1 MYEIFGI
8 NFNCVY
14 ELYFNV
20 KKQFV
25 FGEENELEDME
36 ALNYLKNLHEF
47 SGELYIVTD
56 VSYNKKLGPFL
67 VDANYIDEF
76 VSKFYCK
83 YGETFYSTDIIIVNF
98 SQKLIWVLFHEGI
111 CWLTIGN

>member
-1 MYEIFGI
+1 MCKVFGKKFK
-8 NFNCVY
+8 NVD

-20 KKQFV
+20 KKELI

-36 ALNYLKNLHEF
+36 ALNYLKKLHNF
-47 SGELYIVTD
+47 SGELYIIAD
-56 VSYNKKLGPFL
+56 VSYCEEFGPFL
-67 VDANYIDEF
+67 VEAEDIDEF

-83 YGETFYSTDIIIVNF
+83 YGEAFYSTDIVIVNF
-98 SQKLIWVLFHEGI
+98 SEKLIWVLFHEGT